1 MTRGSELEFVVEYVI
16 NRSYGK
22 VASGCAL
29 SDPRYSLLV
38 LDGLDDVFAG
48 GGAGGQEAGEDADK
62 ETGEKGC

>member
-1 MTRGSELEFVVEYVI
+1 MLKALRQKSERG
-16 NRSYGK
+16 
-22 VASGCAL
+22 GCAL

-48 GGAGGQEAGEDADK
+48 GGAGGQEASEDPDK